1 MELTNGCNVSV
12 DWQNGSPRNGG
23 KVGPLV
29 VHRTWSGG
37 ENLVEQGEE
46 NEPNDLRYDTRRQG
60 KTLQDEVGNVEVGC
74 GWQLLCQQSRDGGW
88 VVGDI
93 LDDGRSSRSKGDD
106 KEDLDDLESEIGVL
120 GEELNARESWLAR
133 ELGADT
139 HDDWNQRHEN

>member
-1 MELTNGCNVSV
+1 MKLTNGCNVSV

-37 ENLVEQGEE
+37 ENLVEQGKE
-46 NEPNDLRYDTRRQG
+46 NEPNNLRYDTRRQG
-60 KTLQDEVGNVEVGC
+60 KTLQDKVGNVEVGC
-74 GWQLLCQQSRDGGW
+74 GWQLLCQQSSDGGW
-88 VVGDI
+88 VFGDI
-93 LDDGRSSRSKGDD
+93 PDDGRSSRSKGDD

-120 GEELNARESWLAR
+120 GEELNTRESWLAR